1 MKKYLLLVVL
11 AVFSKSLYSQSL
23 RTVFND
29 RIEIKQYYSVQH
41 TFALGDSVN
50 IHAYKK
56 KGDKYHFLIE
66 TDDYANVIICN
77 KIPFD
82 VTEKQL
88 KKLPNTLGSDIP
100 ELNQQLKKNVDGRL
114 RQQCKQKALS
124 GKIWATVNSAWAFSG
139 AASGMPKIERN
150 DVVYIIGY
158 KKGYSE
164 NEYALYGN
172 NIAGV
177 YKASGTSGLFDKKID
192 MTYMPSIDDEDVQ
205 KLLMEKQN
213 AIAEHKAEEKR
224 QYRKKALGGE
234 IPGIISYGNLK
245 TVGGEASPFHSGD
258 TVAVVGYSKIG
269 TTHYFALYSNEAV
282 ANVSSS
288 SSLNSV
294 FRNSEYI
301 KFDNLPA
308 YDDPEVV
315 LKMNQEEAYVDSVM
329 SIKLAESRKRLAESQ
344 DKLIQT
350 YKEYDPVIVK
360 LDSWDSNSAGGIEV
374 SLSVINCSSQTI
386 KYITIQGYFTNAV
399 GDKCRNEI
407 GGGTIWKGKGIGPIG
422 PRPTTLDN
430 FYERI
435 DECKGSYTF
444 DNLTFYSRVAQY
456 FHFSSVTIQY
466 MNGKTITLS
475 GNNLK
480 KHVRY

>member
-11 AVFSKSLYSQSL
+11 AMFSESLYSQSL
-23 RTVFND
+23 RTAFND
-29 RIEIKQYYSVQH
+29 RIELKQYYSVQH

-50 IHAYKK
+50 IYAYKK
-56 KGDKYHFLIE
+56 KGDRYHFLIE
-66 TDDYANVIICN
+66 TDDYADVINCS

-82 VTEKQL
+82 VSEKQL
-88 KKLPNTLGSDIP
+88 KKLPNALGSDIP
-100 ELNQQLKKNVDGRL
+100 ELKRQLKKNIDDRL
-114 RQQCKQKALS
+114 RLQCKQRALS
-124 GKIWATVNSAWAFSG
+124 GQIWATVKSAFYFSG
-139 AASGMPKIERN
+139 AAHGMPRIENN

-164 NEYALYGN
+164 NEYALYSN
-172 NIAGV
+172 KIAGV
-177 YKASGTSGLFDKKID
+177 YKASGTSGLFDRKVD
-192 MTYMPSIDDEDVQ
+192 MSYMPSIDDEDVQ
-205 KLLMEKQN
+205 RLLMEKQN
-213 AIAEHKAEEKR
+213 AIAERKAEEKL

-288 SSLNSV
+288 SSVNSV

-315 LKMNQEEAYVDSVM
+315 LKMKQEEAYVDSVM
-329 SIKLAESRKRLAESQ
+329 TIKLAESRKRLAESQ

-374 SLSVINCSSQTI
+374 SLSVINCSPQTI

-399 GDKCRNEI
+399 GDKCHNEI
-407 GGGTIWKGKGIGPIG
+407 GGGTVWKGRGVGPIG
-422 PRPTTLDN
+422 PRPTSLDN

-435 DECKGSYTF
+435 DDCKGSYTF
-444 DNLTFYSRVAQY
+444 DNLTFYSRTAQY